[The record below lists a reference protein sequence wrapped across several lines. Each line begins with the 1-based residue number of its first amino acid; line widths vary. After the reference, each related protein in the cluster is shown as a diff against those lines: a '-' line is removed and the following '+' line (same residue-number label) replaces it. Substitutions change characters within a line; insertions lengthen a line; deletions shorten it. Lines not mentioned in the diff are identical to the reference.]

1 MTKTTKYRLFKKI
14 FNHWPP
20 KNNKIEKML
29 KRTPINQ
36 HYPSRNSYN
45 CCCIKQSEVSSRII
59 FLLRISSF
67 QSLFFGTRIFVGMP
81 CSNSLSAIKP
91 LNSLPF
97 ISLSKHR
104 YTFLIFGLSFSIWS
118 RTLLPIPQQAA

>member
-14 FNHWPP
+14 FNHSPP

-59 FLLRISSF
+59 FLLRISS
-67 QSLFFGTRIFVGMP
+67 
-81 CSNSLSAIKP
+81 LSDFSDNEDLLTAKEQ
-91 LNSLPF
+91 LTLQNTEVNECREL
-97 ISLSKHR
+97 R
-104 YTFLIFGLSFSIWS
+104 YS
-118 RTLLPIPQQAA
+118 

>member
-14 FNHWPP
+14 FNHSPP

-59 FLLRISSF
+59 FLLRISS
-67 QSLFFGTRIFVGMP
+67 
-81 CSNSLSAIKP
+81 LSEKSDNDDLLARKEQTILQNEEARECP
-91 LNSLPF
+91 GL
-97 ISLSKHR
+97 R
-104 YTFLIFGLSFSIWS
+104 YS
-118 RTLLPIPQQAA
+118 

>member
-1 MTKTTKYRLFKKI
+1 MTKTTKYHLFKKI
-14 FNHWPP
+14 FNHSPP

-59 FLLRISSF
+59 FLLRISS
-67 QSLFFGTRIFVGMP
+67 
-81 CSNSLSAIKP
+81 LSEKSDNEDLVYPDGVPSEDEAEETETEDEEESE
-91 LNSLPF
+91 LCQ
-97 ISLSKHR
+97 
-104 YTFLIFGLSFSIWS
+104 GLVC
-118 RTLLPIPQQAA
+118 

>member
-36 HYPSRNSYN
+36 HYPSKNSYN

-59 FLLRISSF
+59 FLLRISS
-67 QSLFFGTRIFVGMP
+67 
-81 CSNSLSAIKP
+81 LSDFSDNEDLVYPDGAP
-91 LNSLPF
+91 SEDEAEETETEDEEESELCQ
-97 ISLSKHR
+97 
-104 YTFLIFGLSFSIWS
+104 GLVC
-118 RTLLPIPQQAA
+118 

>member
-14 FNHWPP
+14 FNHSPP

-36 HYPSRNSYN
+36 HYPSRDPYN

-59 FLLRISSF
+59 FLLRISS
-67 QSLFFGTRIFVGMP
+67 
-81 CSNSLSAIKP
+81 LSEKSDNEDLLTAKEQAI
-91 LNSLPF
+91 LRNTEVNECRDSH
-97 ISLSKHR
+97 S
-104 YTFLIFGLSFSIWS
+104 
-118 RTLLPIPQQAA
+118 

>member
-14 FNHWPP
+14 FNHSPP

-59 FLLRISSF
+59 FLLRISS
-67 QSLFFGTRIFVGMP
+67 
-81 CSNSLSAIKP
+81 LSDFSDNEDLLTAKEQ
-91 LNSLPF
+91 LTLQHTEVKECRE
-97 ISLSKHR
+97 LR
-104 YTFLIFGLSFSIWS
+104 YS
-118 RTLLPIPQQAA
+118 